1 MAVARPKQLDPGTEY
16 RQWCGLARDG
26 ELPRLLLILPPKGD
40 EEVWFGEQVA
50 SAAREYLATQDGI
63 DILDIDGGSADFD
76 AGSVDSFL
84 NSQSLFATRQALIF
98 SRAAKAITKYPRLAE
113 RLLEVAS
120 SGEGP
125 EFMVVHTGAS
135 TSKGVK
141 ALSATRIKAATKLRF
156 RQLYSDPPPWRPEPD
171 ASEAAQFV
179 TAEARLQKIT
189 MRRGA
194 SGSLVALAGSRPAD
208 LLQAINHFS
217 LLGLTS
223 VGEQD
228 VRDVAS
234 HSAEGSAFDF
244 ADSVLSGDSVS
255 ALRLLTKIS
264 RQGLRAWGG
273 KRVSIRDAFALLM
286 SAVNSEVT
294 KTAAIIEFMTH
305 TPDLEQAIKAS
316 GSRPSKPVI
325 SKMQKRLAV
334 CDTSHINKTNAAILQ
349 AEKNLKVEGW
359 RDTTHV
365 LEMFV
370 FRVLKRK

>member
-1 MAVARPKQLDPGTEY
+1 M
-16 RQWCGLARDG
+16 
-26 ELPRLLLILPPKGD
+26 
-40 EEVWFGEQVA
+40 
-50 SAAREYLATQDGI
+50 
-63 DILDIDGGSADFD
+63 
-76 AGSVDSFL
+76 
-84 NSQSLFATRQALIF
+84 
-98 SRAAKAITKYPRLAE
+98 
-113 RLLEVAS
+113 
-120 SGEGP
+120 
-125 EFMVVHTGAS
+125 
-135 TSKGVK
+135 K
-141 ALSATRIKAATKLRF
+141 ALSATRIKEATKLRF

-179 TAEARLQKIT
+179 AAEARLQKIT
-189 MRRGA
+189 MQRGA

-294 KTAAIIEFMTH
+294 KTAAIIEFMAH

-334 CDTSHINKTNAAILQ
+334 CDASHINKINAAILQ

-359 RDTTHV
+359 RDTTHI

>member
-26 ELPRLLLILPPKGD
+26 KLPRLLLILPPKGD

-76 AGSVDSFL
+76 ADSLDSFL

-113 RLLEVAS
+113 RLLEVAK

-141 ALSATRIKAATKLRF
+141 ALSATRIKEATKLRF

-179 TAEARLQKIT
+179 AAEARLQKIT
-189 MRRGA
+189 MQRGA
-194 SGSLVALAGSRPAD
+194 SGSLV
-208 LLQAINHFS
+208 
-217 LLGLTS
+217 GLTS

-294 KTAAIIEFMTH
+294 KTAAIIEFMAH

-334 CDTSHINKTNAAILQ
+334 CDASHINKINAAILQ

-359 RDTTHV
+359 RDTTHI